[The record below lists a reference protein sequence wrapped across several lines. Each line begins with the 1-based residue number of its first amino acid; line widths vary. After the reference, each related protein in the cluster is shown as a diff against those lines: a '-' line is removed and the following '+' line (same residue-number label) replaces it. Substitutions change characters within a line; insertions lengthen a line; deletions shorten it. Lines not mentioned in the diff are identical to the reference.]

1 VYVTCRKVCSPDHQ
15 RPVGACVSPI
25 KQTPWYVFLIYLSER
40 TLHSRIIGG
49 GSSVPS
55 SLLVRNAHHV
65 PAYDRIPPFPT
76 RQSRVGHETTCMPLV
91 LEKEFSGRSG
101 ETKSGEGATPSP
113 LSQRLTSPGRD
124 VLSYPLLMVVGVVEV
139 QRKDPALPWP
149 FAYSEQG
156 YPGSREGKLARAAHK
171 YFCAPLPSAFG
182 SSAGRPGLLGTG
194 LLQISQSALKRKTN
208 AEASGRP
215 SPFLLQP
222 TPLQAFPHL
231 NSYPSLAPSLPSLS
245 AIFFPNRSLPH
256 QSLSVSPS
264 VGPSADDRL
273 SQRT

>member
-1 VYVTCRKVCSPDHQ
+1 VYVTCRKVCRPDHQ
-15 RPVGACVSPI
+15 RPVGACASPI

-40 TLHSRIIGG
+40 SLLSRIIGG

-65 PAYDRIPPFPT
+65 PAYDRILSFPT
-76 RQSRVGHETTCMPLV
+76 RQSGVGHERTCVPLV

-113 LSQRLTSPGRD
+113 LSKRLTSPGRD
-124 VLSYPLLMVVGVVEV
+124 VPSYPLLMVVGVVEV

-149 FAYSEQG
+149 FAYSTQG
-156 YPGSREGKLARAAHK
+156 YPRSREGKLARAAHK

-194 LLQISQSALKRKTN
+194 LLQISQSALKRKTH
-208 AEASGRP
+208 AGASGRP
-215 SPFLLQP
+215 LPLPTSARTTSGLSSLKFLP
-222 TPLQAFPHL
+222 ISGPVFA
-231 NSYPSLAPSLPSLS
+231 
-245 AIFFPNRSLPH
+245 
-256 QSLSVSPS
+256 LSV
-264 VGPSADDRL
+264 GNFL
-273 SQRT
+273 SQ